1 MGENSEKEF
10 DDHLRKGDKNQE
22 NSKKDISAGNSS
34 NYTVKKAWRLL
45 SCLFCLPLLFLVY
58 HWCNI
63 IKKMDDFSR

>member
-34 NYTVKKAWRLL
+34 NYTVKKA
-45 SCLFCLPLLFLVY
+45 
-58 HWCNI
+58 
-63 IKKMDDFSR
+63 